1 MSAKTIFFSE
11 ASLVEYQA
19 QDLLNRGTMKNAI
32 RVLFV
37 EDDPEMRS
45 VYQDNF
51 QQPEFVVSAAA
62 NGAEA
67 LRLLQSG
74 KMDVV
79 VSDNYMPEMDGISL
93 LKKMHELY
101 PDIKVVIVTGY
112 GNWSDYVDAHNLG
125 VWRFLDK
132 PVKIGELKR
141 LILTLH
147 Q

>member
-1 MSAKTIFFSE
+1 M
-11 ASLVEYQA
+11 
-19 QDLLNRGTMKNAI
+19 RNAI